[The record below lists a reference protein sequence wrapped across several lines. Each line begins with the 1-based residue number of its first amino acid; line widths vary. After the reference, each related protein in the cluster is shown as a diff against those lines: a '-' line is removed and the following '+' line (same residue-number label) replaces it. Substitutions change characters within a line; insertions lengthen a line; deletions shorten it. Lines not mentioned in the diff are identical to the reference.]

1 MTDTPTCFT
10 PSAKTAKAAKDT
22 RGEATVLS
30 NAVGRGEEI
39 FSGDW
44 PLSRRQLEAVLAQI
58 KESPLAGDVR
68 TAQLQGFGPDD
79 FLVLHEEQKHFQ
91 IVAEF
96 KAASGSFRTRA
107 YMANAINTWP
117 KLAEEVLELRKR
129 LSERG
134 EK

>member
-1 MTDTPTCFT
+1 
-10 PSAKTAKAAKDT
+10 
-22 RGEATVLS
+22 V
-30 NAVGRGEEI
+30 V

-44 PLSRRQLEAVLAQI
+44 PLSNRQIQKVLADF
-58 KESPLAGDVR
+58 KESPLADDVVP
-68 TAQLQGFGPDD
+68 AQLEGFGADN
-79 FLVLHEEQKHFQ
+79 FLVLNEKKAQRSFR

-129 LSERG
+129 LSEIG
-134 EK
+134 EG